1 MLNPLKRKEVN
12 LEEYTALIKIRL
24 RGNVRFHAVVEL
36 RRIFSTYL
44 LVEKV
49 AWLFILA
56 VAGLKCGLFVSK
68 ADEDVGVIMRP
79 ARRTRYAVERNK

>member
-1 MLNPLKRKEVN
+1 M
-12 LEEYTALIKIRL
+12 
-24 RGNVRFHAVVEL
+24 
-36 RRIFSTYL
+36 

-56 VAGLKCGLFVSK
+56 VAGLKCDLFVGK

-79 ARRTRYAVERNK
+79 ARRTRCAVERNNQIEFFIFVSDGII